1 MREDWEQEL
10 IYEAEQVGEFKPA
23 ARTALEAAGM
33 SPKSVNTVRYHMK
46 RDLSFAARVHE
57 ALGVGRRRLTGI
69 GALLLAC
76 ALPAAAIE
84 SDPVNLGAT
93 GLSLSVS
100 LLQWNEETGEW
111 DEVDASAVTVVEEG
125 DGSYSLDD
133 LPAATGTDRYAATIA
148 LAAEPNRGLFTYPY
162 GAQPGTRLVW
172 QQEITLPSQPV
183 VFKQDDTFGSI
194 SMVVVRNLPEEACEP
209 ETAVTFS
216 AENAQTR
223 VALFTDRAATISDC
237 EEDVTTGS
245 YGLTATYDLQAG
257 DTETVAKY
265 IGEFTICYDGG
276 ECHTLPANNILRFE
290 VVRKVGG

>member
-1 MREDWEQEL
+1 MREDWESEL
-10 IYEAEQVGEFKPA
+10 LYEAEQVGEFKPA

-33 SPKSVNTVRYHMK
+33 SPKSVNTVRYHMR

-57 ALGVGRRRLTGI
+57 ALGVGRRRMAGI

-84 SDPVNLGAT
+84 SDPVNLGTA
-93 GLSLSVS
+93 GLTLSVS
-100 LLQWNEETGEW
+100 LLQY
-111 DEVDASAVTVVEEG
+111 DEDAGTWATASADDVTIVDEG
-125 DGSYSLDD
+125 VGLYSLAD
-133 LPAATGTDRYAATIA
+133 LPAATGTDRYSATLA
-148 LAAEPNRGLFTYPY
+148 LASDPTRGLATYVY

-183 VFKQDDTFGSI
+183 VFKQGDTFGSI
-194 SMVVVRNLPEEACEP
+194 SMVVLRNLPEEACEP

-290 VVRKVGG
+290 VVRAIGG